1 MSYTI
6 EMLEVNQ
13 KATFTKTLTESDVYT
28 FAGVSGDLNPAHVNE
43 EYCKNTMFKTRIV
56 HGMLVGSL
64 ISTVFAMQL
73 PGPGSIFLENNCKF
87 KKPVFINDTI
97 TAEVEVSELLIE
109 KNIVKFVTR
118 CTNQNGDVVI
128 EGTAVLMPPKKG

>member
-6 EMLEVNQ
+6 EMLELNQ

-64 ISTVFAMQL
+64 VSTVFAMQL

>member
-97 TAEVEVSELLIE
+97 TAEVEVSELLKE